1 VEKTLAVITV
11 TISDAPL
18 GDDTGSSGSRPT
30 GKGTYKVVLRPI
42 ADKAIDSTSWD
53 AKNAAETVLA
63 HELGHVI
70 AHIFH
75 DPTHKP
81 SLQWLAHMTDNNLLL
96 VPAEKLA
103 WKLGKT
109 IYPKLDKEQANK
121 ALASYEGKS

>member
-1 VEKTLAVITV
+1 MEKTLAVITV

-18 GDDTGSSGSRPT
+18 DGDTGSSGSRPT
-30 GKGTYKVVLRPI
+30 GEDTYQVVLRPV

-81 SLQWLAHMTDNNLLL
+81 GLQWLANITGDNSPL

-109 IYPKLDKEQANK
+109 MYPKLDKEQADK
-121 ALASYEGKS
+121 ALASYEVKK